1 MYHLNSQLWINMK
14 NTKIFRLS
22 LLLSLCIATFCINSC
37 QKDLQDLPDELKLH
51 ILAQNLK
58 TTILNNDIFNPFK
71 DIKIYLNLIFK
82 INRTFRTLIP
92 DLISESKKIAIEH
105 FTQDIDIK
113 DEDDLKNQ
121 LLDILSFDS
130 SKDKEELKD
139 QELKAAKLIILALK
153 LNLKINNEHIIF
165 YVIKKYKSNYKL
177 INLLKAILIYSAN
190 IETINNKGQNP
201 LIMASHKGHKD
212 IIELLLNYGLDI
224 NLQDNRGDN
233 SLISLLKNEF
243 LDDNLVKEIVQ
254 IFIKNGINVNLKNK
268 FGQCALTIAC
278 KRGLLEIVELLINN
292 NADMHSCDT
301 WGNSPLGSAIKH
313 NNIDMVKFLIAHNK
327 KSLKDSD
334 YLTTAV
340 KSNRIEMV
348 ELLLNST
355 DVDINSRDNNSHG
368 ALMIACQNDFY
379 HIAKLLCQKGANV
392 NDRMYCFGLDT
403 LLMIAVNAGNYRIVK
418 LLIDFHVNINDQN
431 LHRDTA
437 LIEATNMGNYDMVKL
452 LLDSGANTR
461 IKNKDQMT
469 AEMIAR
475 EYSNNNDTYKKI
487 AQLLNDNASWICLL
501 S

>member
-92 DLISESKKIAIEH
+92 DLISKSKKIAIEH

-121 LLDILSFDS
+121 LLDILSFDL

-165 YVIKKYKSNYKL
+165 YLIRKNKDNYNL
-177 INLLKAILIYSAN
+177 INLLKVILIYSTN
-190 IETINNKGQNP
+190 IETINNKGQHP
-201 LIMASHKGHKD
+201 LIMAVHKGQKET
-212 IIELLLNYGLDI
+212 IELLLNYGVDI
-224 NLQDNRGDN
+224 NLQDKQGNN
-233 SLISLLKNEF
+233 SLIILLKNVF
-243 LDDNLVKEIVQ
+243 LDKNLVKEIAE
-254 IFIKNGINVNLKNK
+254 IFIKNGINVNLKNNL
-268 FGQCALTIAC
+268 GENALTIAC
-278 KRGLLEIVELLINN
+278 KRGLLEIVKLLINN
-292 NADMHSCDT
+292 NADMYSLDP
-301 WGNSPLGSAIKH
+301 WGTSPLGSAIKH
-313 NNIDMVKFLIAHNK
+313 NRIDVAKFLIAHNK

-334 YLTTAV
+334 YLHIAV
-340 KSNRIEMV
+340 ENDRKDMV
-348 ELLLNST
+348 ELLLDST
-355 DVDINSRDNNSHG
+355 DININSHYNNRS
-368 ALMIACQNDFY
+368 ALITACQNDFY
-379 HIAKLLCQKGANV
+379 NLAQFLCEKGANV
-392 NDRMYCFGLDT
+392 NDRIYGFGFDT
-403 LLMIAVNAGNYRIVK
+403 LLMIVVNAGNYRMVK
-418 LLIDFHVNINDQN
+418 LLIDFHVSINDQN
-431 LHRDTA
+431 LHGDTA
-437 LIEATNMGNYDMVKL
+437 LIEATRIGNYNIIKL

-461 IKNKDQMT
+461 IKNNEKLT
-469 AEMIAR
+469 AELIAR
-475 EYSNNNDTYKKI
+475 EYSDDNHKKI
-487 AQLLNDNASWICLL
+487 AQLLKDNASWICLL